1 MPQGE
6 FRVDKARKKSA
17 YAIFDPRTAR
27 TEVPFSVLCQLL
39 IYPLARRPLLRIVLW
54 DPSS

>member
-6 FRVDKARKKSA
+6 CIVDKAWKKSA
-17 YAIFDPRTAR
+17 YTIFGPQIAR
-27 TEVPFSVLCQLL
+27 TEVPFSVICQLL
-39 IYPLARRPLLRIVLW
+39 IYPLARHPLLRIVLW